1 MMRRTFIALATAA
14 VVLAGCGGGDEE
26 SSATATPTATQ
37 AAGGEELALAAPE
50 DGSLKFDKSTLSA
63 YAGSATIE
71 FANPSQVPHAVA
83 IEGNGVQ
90 ESGETVTESDAPP
103 LSVDLKAGEYTY
115 YCPVDGH
122 RAAGMEG
129 TLTVK

>member
-1 MMRRTFIALATAA
+1 MMRRTFVALAAA
-14 VVLAGCGGGDEE
+14 VVVLAGCGGDDE

-50 DGSLKFDKSTLSA
+50 NGSLKFDKSTLSA
-63 YAGSATIE
+63 SAGTVTIK
-71 FANPSQVPHAVA
+71 FDNPSQVPHAVA

-103 LSVDLKAGEYTY
+103 LTVDLKAGEYTY